1 MDVKVKLVDGSY
13 HPVDSSEMAFKM
25 AGSMAV
31 KAAVRR
37 ASPVILE
44 PLMEVE
50 VVTPSDY
57 LGEVMGDLNSRRAL
71 IQNIEGQSD
80 TQIVKAFI
88 PLIETFGYTTD
99 LRSLTQGRASQSMQ
113 FDHYQKVSKEM
124 AEEIAKV

>member
-1 MDVKVKLVDGSY
+1 
-13 HPVDSSEMAFKM
+13 M

-57 LGEVMGDLNSRRAL
+57 LGEVMGDLNSRRSL

-80 TQIVKAFI
+80 TQVVRAFI

-124 AEEIAKV
+124 AEEIAKG